1 MCFPAMYE
9 RYIFKVFARLDS
21 CIKIMNILALYILKI
36 SGKVFENLEEMPYT
50 SSRKLNASLRPWL
63 NGGLKTFMEDS
74 SAQHMY
80 LISCKTLNLDS

>member
-1 MCFPAMYE
+1 MRFLVMYE

-21 CIKIMNILALYILKI
+21 CIKIMNILALYVLKI

-50 SSRKLNASLRPWL
+50 SSPKLNTSLRPWL
-63 NGGLKTFMEDS
+63 NGGLKTFREDS

-80 LISCKTLNLDS
+80 LISCKTLNLGS